1 MIRYETLIRILDE
14 LRKEAPKEYKKYH
27 PEENNFEKLFENVKC
42 DGVTPNKENNE
53 KTFKNTFSISR

>member
-1 MIRYETLIRILDE
+1 MIN
-14 LRKEAPKEYKKYH
+14 KFSK
-27 PEENNFEKLFENVKC
+27 ENNLEKLFENVKC